1 MYLLTSMTLAVV
13 RNLMSDS
20 DPCYVMS
27 LETIMELDH
36 LITHE
41 EALHADPPLVHVV
54 SRASAHPSPAH
65 CYFISQNWVR
75 LFACQVVPLFVCG

>member
-13 RNLMSDS
+13 RNMMSDS

-41 EALHADPPLVHVV
+41 ERSHCFGELT
-54 SRASAHPSPAH
+54 ASDFST
-65 CYFISQNWVR
+65 SVR
-75 LFACQVVPLFVCG
+75 VRVGFDRS